1 MKTPPIR
8 EIQVGAVGE
17 QRLNPD
23 QVKIVVVIAN
33 QKESVEEVKSS
44 VTRREEYVLQVHTES
59 SIVVL
64 ALIAKKNQKL
74 GSTLY
79 INNPCWNSTWINNST
94 SLTISFQKPSGNQ
107 ESRSERGQSCRIQVV
122 NKV

>member
-79 INNPCWNSTWINNST
+79 MYINNPCWNSTWINNST
-94 SLTISFQKPSGNQ
+94 T
-107 ESRSERGQSCRIQVV
+107 
-122 NKV
+122 